1 MIIMSIII
9 IYILF
14 IISYAVLI
22 FLGSTYLEESNYLRN
37 KGRRKKVD
45 HSKKWFSILI
55 FGFLYGILIYASFY
69 VHYTILVSLLLYS
82 TLLFFIA
89 YSIKK
94 YL

>member
-1 MIIMSIII
+1 MNITI

-14 IISYAVLI
+14 VISHAILI
-22 FLGSTYLEESNYLRN
+22 YLGSVYLEESNYLRN
-37 KGRRKKVD
+37 KGRKKKID

-69 VHYTILVSLLLYS
+69 VHYVTLIILLLAS

-89 YSIKK
+89 HFIKK
-94 YL
+94 NF

>member
-1 MIIMSIII
+1 MNITI

-14 IISYAVLI
+14 VISYAILI
-22 FLGSTYLEESNYLRN
+22 YLGSVYLEESNYLRN
-37 KGRRKKVD
+37 KGRKKKID

-69 VHYTILVSLLLYS
+69 VHYVTLIILLLAS

-89 YSIKK
+89 HFIKK
-94 YL
+94 NF